1 MYQQQPYYQQAPPMP
16 YQNYQAQQRQEQLN
30 QVFATTY
37 NYNYVKDRNEA
48 EMWPIAP
55 GNHLVFED
63 QNGAYF
69 YTKSLG
75 FAPNERFV
83 FTVFKKEES
92 VQPSIEEPKRLES
105 EVDSLKG
112 DIAELKELFKQ
123 FTTNKPRFDKKGGGK

>member
-1 MYQQQPYYQQAPPMP
+1 MYQQQPYYQQPMP

-48 EMWPIAP
+48 ESWPIAP

-63 QNGAYF
+63 QNGTYF

-75 FAPNERFV
+75 FAPNEQYV
-83 FTVFKKEES
+83 FTTFKKEES
-92 VQPSIEEPKRLES
+92 VQPRISEPKRLES

-123 FTTNKPRFDKKGGGK
+123 FTTNKQQKFEKKGGGK

>member
-1 MYQQQPYYQQAPPMP
+1 MYQQQPYYQQVP

-48 EMWPIAP
+48 ESWPIAP

-75 FAPNERFV
+75 FAPNERYV

-92 VQPSIEEPKRLES
+92 VQPQFEEPKRLEN
-105 EVDSLKG
+105 EVDCLKS
-112 DIAELKELFKQ
+112 DIAELKKLFEQ
-123 FTTNKPRFDKKGGGK
+123 FTTKPKFEKKGGGR